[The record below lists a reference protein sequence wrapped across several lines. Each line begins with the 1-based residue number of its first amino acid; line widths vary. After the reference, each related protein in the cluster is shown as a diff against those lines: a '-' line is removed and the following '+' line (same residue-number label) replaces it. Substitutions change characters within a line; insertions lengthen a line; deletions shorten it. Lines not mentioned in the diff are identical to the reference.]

1 MPSVVPVAAAGVG
14 CQLPRERSQFLVGA
28 AAAASAGSGVWG
40 PGSVPELGPGTITD
54 TSAPQP
60 WQTGKVCLRNLPAQ
74 LVQ

>member
-14 CQLPRERSQFLVGA
+14 CQLPRERSQFLIGA